1 MDLDDGSSN
10 ISGDEE
16 AVVAET
22 FAAASAILNVVA
34 EEEGRRCTKLQK
46 VKHGGSRPG
55 KAPNLNRDFA
65 GAYKTVVHQYFSGAD
80 SLYNEESFER
90 RFGCPRV
97 VVDRLW
103 TAIEGCEP
111 FVTKTNSAT
120 RLPGIRPLVRFTAA
134 MRMLVY
140 GDCADRMDEG
150 LQLSESVT
158 SDALKHFCRLVV
170 EKFDGYLN
178 KCAKKE
184 QIIQLMSKRGFP
196 GCFGSWD

>member
-1 MDLDDGSSN
+1 M
-10 ISGDEE
+10 
-16 AVVAET
+16 A
-22 FAAASAILNVVA
+22 
-34 EEEGRRCTKLQK
+34 
-46 VKHGGSRPG
+46 
-55 KAPNLNRDFA
+55 
-65 GAYKTVVHQYFSGAD
+65 VHQYFSGAY
-80 SLYNEESFER
+80 SFYNEESFER

-111 FVTKTNSAT
+111 FVKKTNSAT

-150 LQLSESVT
+150 LQLSEYVR
-158 SDALKHFCRLVV
+158 SDALKHFCRLAV

-178 KCAKKE
+178 KCPSDAKKE
-184 QIIQLMSKRGFP
+184 QIIQLMAKKGFP
-196 GCFGSWD
+196 G